1 MCESIIPPPDGLG
14 CSIKSEPVI
23 SPKGVATSPIK
34 LSPSLVFME
43 IALRLAGKIVEGRI
57 NSGIKRVYSYLMNLE
72 ATFEKSDP
80 KTGEVIAS
88 YKNFSADE
96 VFAQVNLAQ
105 AASTRWQEFG
115 FVARKRTLLKWA
127 SYITNNQ
134 KEIAQLVATEC
145 GKPLSDASLEVS
157 IAIDHISWAA
167 KNAEVIM
174 RKQDRPAGLLMFN
187 MKAQVQRSPLG
198 TVGVIGPWNYP
209 IFTPMGSIAYA
220 LAAGNAVVF
229 KPSEFTPGVGIW
241 LADSFAQV
249 APFEN
254 IFTTVTGLP
263 DTGKALTQSKVN
275 KISFTGSTKT
285 AKKVAESCAQSMIPV
300 VLECGGKDPVIV
312 AKDADIKLAAEYTLW
327 SAMANAG
334 QSCIGAERVYVVESV
349 ADQFIEEITKMAQKI
364 EVGKD
369 YGPATMPSQLR
380 VIQSHLDDAKAKGAK
395 FLLGGSDSV
404 KGAFVEPVIM
414 LDVPEDSTAM
424 TQETFGPT
432 IAINKVS
439 TTDEAIK
446 LSNASSYGLAA
457 SVFSKREGEKIAAK
471 LACGMVSINSV
482 FLFAA
487 VASVPFGGVK
497 DSGYGRIH
505 GAEGLLEYTYARTVV
520 KPRFKIPL
528 RFTTFNRTKLSEKV
542 FAMLIKRLHGRRK

>member
-1 MCESIIPPPDGLG
+1 MSTP
-14 CSIKSEPVI
+14 
-23 SPKGVATSPIK
+23 
-34 LSPSLVFME
+34 
-43 IALRLAGKIVEGRI
+43 
-57 NSGIKRVYSYLMNLE
+57 
-72 ATFEKSDP
+72 ATFEKFDP
-80 KTGEVIAS
+80 KTGLVLAS
-88 YKNFSADE
+88 YKNFSQAE
-96 VFAQVNLAQ
+96 VFASVDAARLA
-105 AASTRWQEFG
+105 SVRWVEFG
-115 FVARKRTLLKWA
+115 FVARKRVLLNWA
-127 SYITNNQ
+127 AYITKNQ
-134 KEIAQLVATEC
+134 KEIAQLVADEC
-145 GKPLSDASLEVS
+145 GKPIGDASLEVL
-157 IAIDHISWAA
+157 IAIDHIAWAA
-167 KNAEVIM
+167 KHAEEIM
-174 RKQDRPAGLLMFN
+174 QKQNRPSGLLMFN
-187 MKAQVQRSPLG
+187 MKAQVQRSSLG
-198 TVGVIGPWNYP
+198 VVGVIGPWNYP

-229 KPSEFTPGVGIW
+229 KPSEFTPGVGKW

-254 IFTTVTGLP
+254 ILTTVTGLP
-263 DTGKALTQSKVN
+263 DTGKALTESKVN
-275 KISFTGSTKT
+275 KISFTGSTRT
-285 AKKVAESCAQSMIPV
+285 AKKVAASCAEQMIPV

-312 AKDADIKLAAEYTLW
+312 DSDADLKLAAEYALW

-349 ADQFIEEITKMAQKI
+349 ADQFVEIITKMAKDI

-369 YGPATMPSQLR
+369 YGPATMPSQLK
-380 VIQSHLDDAKAKGAK
+380 VIQSHLDDAKQSGAK
-395 FLLGGSDSV
+395 FLVGGNDSV

-432 IAINKVS
+432 LAINKVMN
-439 TTDEAIK
+439 TDEAIK

-457 SVFSKREGEKIAAK
+457 AVFSKRNGEKIAAK

-487 VASVPFGGVK
+487 VPTVPFGGVK

-520 KPRFKIPL
+520 KTRFKIPL
-528 RFTTFNRTKLSEKV
+528 KFTSFNRSKFSEKILST
-542 FAMLIKRLHGRRK
+542 LIKRLYGKGKKR

>member
-1 MCESIIPPPDGLG
+1 MS
-14 CSIKSEPVI
+14 
-23 SPKGVATSPIK
+23 TS
-34 LSPSLVFME
+34 
-43 IALRLAGKIVEGRI
+43 
-57 NSGIKRVYSYLMNLE
+57 
-72 ATFEKSDP
+72 ATFDKADP
-80 KTGEVIAS
+80 ATGEVIGQ
-88 YKNFSADE
+88 YKNFSQDE
-96 VFAQVNLAQ
+96 VFACVDAAQ
-105 AASTRWQEFG
+105 LTSVRWQEFG
-115 FVARKRTLLKWA
+115 FTARKKTLLKWA
-127 SYITNNQ
+127 SFITKNQ
-134 KEIAQLVATEC
+134 KEIAQLVAAEC
-145 GKPLSDASLEVS
+145 GKPLGDASLEVS
-157 IAIDHISWAA
+157 IAIDHIAWAA
-167 KNAEVIM
+167 KHAEQIM
-174 RKQDRPAGLLMFN
+174 QKQDRPAGLLMFN

-198 TVGVIGPWNYP
+198 VVGVIGPWNYP

-220 LAAGNAVVF
+220 LAAGNTVVF
-229 KPSEFTPGVGIW
+229 KPSEFTPGVGKW

-254 IFTTVTGLP
+254 ILTTVTGLP
-263 DTGKALTQSKVN
+263 DTGKALTESAVN
-275 KISFTGSTKT
+275 KISFTGSTRT
-285 AKKVAESCAQSMIPV
+285 AKKVAASCAERMIPV

-312 AKDADIKLAAEYTLW
+312 DKDADLKLAAEYALW

-349 ADQFIEEITKMAQKI
+349 ADQFIEIITKMAQKI

-369 YGPATMPSQLR
+369 YGPATMPSQLK

-395 FLLGGSDSV
+395 FLVGGADSV

-414 LDVPEDSTAM
+414 VDVPEDSTAM

-432 IAINKVS
+432 LAINKVLN
-439 TTDEAIK
+439 TDEAIR

-457 SVFSKREGEKIAAK
+457 AVFSKRNGERIASK

-487 VASVPFGGVK
+487 VPSVPFGGYK

-520 KPRFKIPL
+520 KTRFKIPL
-528 RFTTFNRTKLSEKV
+528 KFTSFGRTKLSEKV
-542 FAMLIKRLHGRRK
+542 LTVLIKRLHGKGRAK

>member
-1 MCESIIPPPDGLG
+1 
-14 CSIKSEPVI
+14 
-23 SPKGVATSPIK
+23 
-34 LSPSLVFME
+34 
-43 IALRLAGKIVEGRI
+43 
-57 NSGIKRVYSYLMNLE
+57 MNLE
-72 ATFEKSDP
+72 ATFDKCDP
-80 KTGEVIAS
+80 KTGEVIAK
-88 YKNFSADE
+88 YKNFSLDE

-105 AASTRWQEFG
+105 DVSKRWQEFG
-115 FVARKRTLLKWA
+115 FTARKRTLLKWA
-127 SYITNNQ
+127 SYIAKNQ
-134 KEIAQLVATEC
+134 KEIAALVATEC

-157 IAIDHISWAA
+157 IAIDHLAWAA
-167 KNAEVIM
+167 KHAEEIM
-174 RKQDRPAGLLMFN
+174 QKQNRPAGLLMFN

-198 TVGVIGPWNYP
+198 VVGVIGPWNYP

-220 LAAGNAVVF
+220 LAAGNTVVF
-229 KPSEFTPGVGIW
+229 KPSEFTPGVGKW
-241 LADSFAQV
+241 LADSFAQI

-254 IFTTVTGLP
+254 IFATVTGLP
-263 DTGKALTQSKVN
+263 DTGRALTQSKIN
-275 KISFTGSTKT
+275 KLSFTGSTKT

-312 AKDADIKLAAEYTLW
+312 AKDADIKLAAEYALW

-349 ADQFIEEITKMAQKI
+349 ADQFIEEISKMAKKI

-369 YGPATMPSQLR
+369 YGPATMPSQLK

-395 FLLGGSDSV
+395 FLLGGADSV
-404 KGAFVEPVIM
+404 KGAYVEPVIM

-439 TTDEAIK
+439 TTDEAIR

-457 SVFSKREGEKIAAK
+457 AVFSKRDGEKIASK

-520 KPRFKIPL
+520 KTRFNIPL
-528 RFTTFNRTKLSEKV
+528 RFTTFKRTRFSEKILTT
-542 FAMLIKRLHGRRK
+542 LIKRLYGRGK

>member
-1 MCESIIPPPDGLG
+1 MSTP
-14 CSIKSEPVI
+14 
-23 SPKGVATSPIK
+23 
-34 LSPSLVFME
+34 
-43 IALRLAGKIVEGRI
+43 
-57 NSGIKRVYSYLMNLE
+57 
-72 ATFEKSDP
+72 ATFEKFDP
-80 KTGEVIAS
+80 KTGLVLAS
-88 YKNFSADE
+88 YKNFSQAE
-96 VFAQVNLAQ
+96 VFASVDAARLA
-105 AASTRWQEFG
+105 SVRWVEFG
-115 FVARKRTLLKWA
+115 FVARKRVLLNWA
-127 SYITNNQ
+127 AYITKNQ
-134 KEIAQLVATEC
+134 KEIAQLVADEC
-145 GKPLSDASLEVS
+145 GKPIGDASLEVL
-157 IAIDHISWAA
+157 IAIDHIAWAA
-167 KNAEVIM
+167 KHAEEIM
-174 RKQDRPAGLLMFN
+174 QKQNRPSGLLMFN

-198 TVGVIGPWNYP
+198 VVGVIGPWNYP

-220 LAAGNAVVF
+220 LAAANAVVF
-229 KPSEFTPGVGIW
+229 KPSEFTPGVGKW

-254 IFTTVTGLP
+254 ILTTVTGLP
-263 DTGKALTQSKVN
+263 DTGKALTESKVN
-275 KISFTGSTKT
+275 KISFTGSTRT
-285 AKKVAESCAQSMIPV
+285 AKKVAASCAEQMIPV

-312 AKDADIKLAAEYTLW
+312 DSDADLKLAAEYALW

-349 ADQFIEEITKMAQKI
+349 ADQFVEIITKMAKNI

-369 YGPATMPSQLR
+369 YGPATMPSQLK
-380 VIQSHLDDAKAKGAK
+380 VIQSHLDDAKQRGAK
-395 FLLGGSDSV
+395 FLVGGNDSV

-432 IAINKVS
+432 LAINKVMN
-439 TTDEAIK
+439 TDEAIK

-457 SVFSKREGEKIAAK
+457 AVFSKRNGEKIAAK

-487 VASVPFGGVK
+487 VPTVPFGGVK

-520 KPRFKIPL
+520 KTRFKIPL
-528 RFTTFNRTKLSEKV
+528 KFTSFNRSKFSEKILST
-542 FAMLIKRLHGRRK
+542 LIKRLYGKGKKR

>member
-1 MCESIIPPPDGLG
+1 MSTP
-14 CSIKSEPVI
+14 
-23 SPKGVATSPIK
+23 
-34 LSPSLVFME
+34 
-43 IALRLAGKIVEGRI
+43 
-57 NSGIKRVYSYLMNLE
+57 
-72 ATFEKSDP
+72 ATFEKFDA
-80 KTGEVIAS
+80 KTGLVLAS
-88 YKNFSADE
+88 YKNFSQAE
-96 VFAQVNLAQ
+96 VFAAVDAAHLA
-105 AASTRWQEFG
+105 SVRWVEFG
-115 FVARKRTLLKWA
+115 FVARKRVLLNWA
-127 SYITNNQ
+127 AYITKNQ
-134 KEIAQLVATEC
+134 KEIAQLVADEC
-145 GKPLSDASLEVS
+145 GKPIGDASLEVL
-157 IAIDHISWAA
+157 IAIDHIAWAA
-167 KNAEVIM
+167 KHAEEILQ
-174 RKQDRPAGLLMFN
+174 KQNRPSGLLMFN

-198 TVGVIGPWNYP
+198 VVGVIGPWNYP

-229 KPSEFTPGVGIW
+229 KPSEFTPGVGKW

-254 IFTTVTGLP
+254 ILTTVTGLP
-263 DTGKALTQSKVN
+263 DTGKALTESKVN
-275 KISFTGSTKT
+275 KISFTGSTRT
-285 AKKVAESCAQSMIPV
+285 AKKVAASCAEQMIPV

-312 AKDADIKLAAEYTLW
+312 DSDADLKLAAEYALW

-349 ADQFIEEITKMAQKI
+349 ADQFVEIITKMAKNI

-369 YGPATMPSQLR
+369 YGPATMPSQLK
-380 VIQSHLDDAKAKGAK
+380 VIQSHLDDAKQRGAK
-395 FLLGGSDSV
+395 FLVGGNDSV

-432 IAINKVS
+432 LAINKVMN
-439 TTDEAIK
+439 TDEAIK

-457 SVFSKREGEKIAAK
+457 AVFSKRNGEKIAAK

-487 VASVPFGGVK
+487 VPTVPFGGVK

-520 KPRFKIPL
+520 KTRFKIPL
-528 RFTTFNRTKLSEKV
+528 KFTSFNRSKFSEKILST
-542 FAMLIKRLHGRRK
+542 LIKRLYGKGKKR